1 MKEQIINQIAPIIT
15 TLIITLLVVI
25 IKNLG
30 DKAVEYISQKTANNK
45 HQDVINTAKEIW
57 NIVEETFRTDSK
69 VQQVFKN
76 KADYFNQ
83 LLLEKVPGLTQSEI
97 NYLRQSIAGE
107 INKGK
112 AALTQEE
119 VNITDLQKEN
129 ADLKSQLEKI
139 QNVIVPKSEIGRA
152 SCRERV

>member
-97 NYLRQSIAGE
+97 KDR
-107 INKGK
+107 
-112 AALTQEE
+112 
-119 VNITDLQKEN
+119 
-129 ADLKSQLEKI
+129 KS
-139 QNVIVPKSEIGRA
+139 VV
-152 SCRERV
+152 